1 MKRRLLTLISCAILS
16 LGIFS
21 GCSSADINTNAL
33 EIKTWRIGHEEV
45 AGGVQ
50 DQYAMEFKRLVEEKS
65 NGKIKVE
72 VYRANEIGSATDYL
86 EFVQGGLLNF
96 ALVNPGSSGTT
107 VPENNV
113 FYNHFLLPGD
123 DRDVQEFLKTSESIK
138 LLNQINE
145 ENEMKVLDW
154 FYQGFNAWTSNNEI
168 RKPADFKGVSIRT
181 MQSPLIVASYAAY
194 GANPTPM
201 PYMEVYSG
209 LQLKQID
216 AQVNPIFAIQE
227 MGFYE
232 VQKYL
237 IQAKQDGFISGMIA
251 NKEYYDSL
259 SQEDK
264 KMLEEIIE
272 ELNKF
277 IYDVEIKLNEKRLGL
292 IRQNSDIKII
302 ELTQEEREE
311 FRKASASARE
321 VYRKSVGERGNKIL
335 DGFEAEIAELESK
348 KKNK

>member
-1 MKRRLLTLISCAILS
+1 MKKRLFILICFIILS
-16 LGIFS
+16 LGIMS
-21 GCSSADINTNAL
+21 GCSSADTSTSGG
-33 EIKTWRIGHEEV
+33 KTKVWRIGHEEI

-50 DQYAMEFKRLVEEKS
+50 DLYAYEFKRLVEEKS

-72 VYRANEIGSATDYL
+72 VYRANEIGGATDYL

-113 FYNHFLLPGD
+113 FYNHFLLPED
-123 DRDVQEFLKTSESIK
+123 DRDVQEFLKTSKSIK
-138 LLNQINE
+138 LLNEINE

-154 FYQGFNAWTSNNEI
+154 FYQGYNAWTSNNEI

-251 NKEYYDSL
+251 NKEHFDKL
-259 SQEDK
+259 SDEDK
-264 KMLEEIIE
+264 KMVEEVIG
-272 ELNKF
+272 ELNEF
-277 IYDVEIKLNEKRLGL
+277 IYNVQHELNEKRLEL
-292 IRQNSDIKII
+292 IRENSDIKII
-302 ELTQEEREE
+302 ELTPEEREE
-311 FRKASASARE
+311 FRKASAPARE
-321 VYRKSVGERGNKIL
+321 VYRKSVGDRGNKIL
-335 DGFEAEIAELESK
+335 DSFEAEIAELENNK
-348 KKNK
+348 K

>member
-1 MKRRLLTLISCAILS
+1 MKKRLLTLISCAILS
-16 LGIFS
+16 LGILS
-21 GCSSADINTNAL
+21 GCSSADINTSAG
-33 EIKTWRIGHEEV
+33 ETKTWRIGHEEV

-50 DQYAMEFKRLVEEKS
+50 DQYAMEFKRLVEERS
-65 NGKIKVE
+65 NGKIEVE

-107 VPENNV
+107 VPENNI
-113 FYNHFLLPGD
+113 FYNHFLLPED

-138 LLNQINE
+138 LLNEINE

-154 FYQGFNAWTSNNEI
+154 FYQGYNAWTANNEI

-181 MQSPLIVASYAAY
+181 MQSPLIVASYSAY

-251 NKEYYDSL
+251 NKDYYDKLS
-259 SQEDK
+259 SQERE
-264 KMLEEIIE
+264 MLKQIIE

-277 IYDVEIKLNEKRLGL
+277 IYDVEIELNEK
-292 IRQNSDIKII
+292 D
-302 ELTQEEREE
+302 
-311 FRKASASARE
+311 
-321 VYRKSVGERGNKIL
+321 
-335 DGFEAEIAELESK
+335 
-348 KKNK
+348 